1 MQNKD
6 ETIYMALMMQRS
18 HKKIVKH
25 ILKMCKEDDK
35 CAPILATDEQI
46 MNHLYDEERKE
57 VNATCRQ

>member
-1 MQNKD
+1 
-6 ETIYMALMMQRS
+6 MALMMQRS

-35 CAPILATDEQI
+35 CAPLLATDEQI

-57 VNATCRQ
+57 VNATYR